1 MQELDFR
8 GSPAI
13 SATSPEVA
21 HARVAAVFSQVFWW
35 MGIGLALTA
44 VTAMGVVYFE
54 PLQRVIYSSPIVFY
68 GLMIVELGLVWYL
81 SARLATLSWST
92 ALTLFLVYAG
102 INGLTLSVLMLMY
115 TSASIV
121 STFFVTAGMFGA
133 MALYGTATKRDLTS
147 WGSFLFMGLIGIILA
162 SIVNIFLNSSM
173 LHWLV
178 TFAGV
183 GIFVGLTAYDTQQI
197 KNMAVGNDMPIG
209 KLAIYGALA
218 LYLDFINLFIMLL
231 RLLGSRR
238 D

>member
-1 MQELDFR
+1 MQELNFR
-8 GSPAI
+8 GSAH
-13 SATSPEVA
+13 ATASGQEAV
-21 HARVAAVFSQVFWW
+21 HARVSAAFAQVFWW
-35 MGIGLALTA
+35 MGIGLCLTA
-44 VTAMGVVYFE
+44 ITAMGVVYLE
-54 PLQRVIYSSPIVFY
+54 PLQRVIFGSPIVFY
-68 GLMIVELGLVWYL
+68 GLIIVEFGMVWFL

-92 ALTLFLVYAG
+92 ALSIFLAYAAL
-102 INGLTLSVLMLMY
+102 NGLTLSAVMLIY
-115 TSASIV
+115 TATSVV

-133 MALYGTATKRDLTS
+133 MALFGTTTKKDLSS

-162 SIVNIFLNSSM
+162 SVVNIFLNSSM

-183 GIFVGLTAYDTQQI
+183 VIFVGLTAYDTQKI
-197 KNMAVGNDMPIG
+197 KRMAMQNSLPIG

-231 RLLGSRR
+231 RIMGSRR